1 MSVAVRVRALSGTRE
16 YPETELPVVLGSGP
30 GAAVPLPGAGQPES
44 AAFIGRRG
52 GRFYVQAAPGVTLLT
67 VNGESLGGAS
77 RWLGTGDRIEIGPD
91 CLVVEEA
98 GEVLAL
104 SAFGDEAPATEPP
117 VLLGEESGA
126 VPVADGEAI
135 RPAEFRR
142 SLEALKEDKP
152 GSGRWRWAVWGPAA
166 VLLAAAW
173 FVFTA
178 QPVRVVVDPEPDSL
192 DVAGG
197 LFTPAL
203 GERLLLREGAYTV
216 RATREGYRP
225 LEASFEVGPDGPG
238 EVRFEMEKLPDLF
251 SISSGEVTGAEVL
264 LDGETIGATP
274 MEGVE
279 LRPGGHH
286 FVVRK
291 PRYRPWEASLEV
303 EGGGHERVVE
313 ATLEPNWADVTVT
326 SEPPG
331 ARVSVDGEAAGT
343 TPVVAEVEAG
353 QRDIALELEGF
364 KPWRESLSVEANV
377 PVTLPPVVLQPADGR
392 LELASSPSGA
402 SVLIDGKYRG
412 RTPLAVDVTP
422 GGPVRVQF
430 RKAGYESA
438 TRRVS
443 VASGESRGVSVT
455 LAPVLGT
462 VEFAVTPLDAEIRID
477 GRRVSPVNGRL
488 ELPAVEQRVEIS
500 RDGYAPETV
509 AVTPKPGI
517 VQRVSVELQTVAEV
531 KAASIPRRIVTSQGQ
546 ELVLVDPGRF
556 NMGSSRREPGRRSNE
571 SLREVEITRP
581 FYIST
586 TEVANGWFRAFRSRH
601 YSGDIGGFGLDAD
614 RQPVVKVTWDD
625 AAAFCNWLSEK
636 EGLAPAYRKEGERYV
651 AVDPPTTGYRLPTEA
666 EWAWAARYEGR
677 AGNPKRYAWGDSM
690 PPPQGAGNFA
700 DESARGSLG
709 VVISGYND
717 AFPVTAPVGTFGGN
731 ALGLKDVGGNVAEW
745 VHDIYGVYPP
755 SGSVAK
761 DPRGAATGQFHVIRG
776 SSWMHSGITELRMSF
791 RDYGDKAR
799 PDLGFRIA
807 RSLE

>member
-1 MSVAVRVRALSGTRE
+1 LSVAVRVRALSGTRE
-16 YPETELPVVLGSGP
+16 HPESELPLVLGSDS
-30 GAAVPLPGAGQPES
+30 GASVPLPGDGQPGS

-52 GRFYVQAAPGVTLLT
+52 GRFYVQAAPGVTTLT

-77 RWLGTGDRIEIGPD
+77 RWLATGDRIDIGPD
-91 CLVVEEA
+91 ALVVDEA
-98 GEVLAL
+98 GEVLVL
-104 SAFGDEAPATEPP
+104 SAFADEVPATEPP
-117 VLLGEESGA
+117 VLLEEESGA
-126 VPVADGEAI
+126 APVSDGEAI

-142 SLEALKEDKP
+142 SLEALREETP
-152 GSGRWRWAVWGPAA
+152 GSKRWRWLVWGPAA
-166 VLLAAAW
+166 VLLAVAW

-178 QPVRVVVDPEPDSL
+178 QPVRVVVDPAPDRL
-192 DVAGG
+192 DLQGG
-197 LFTPAL
+197 LLTPTF
-203 GERLLLREGAYTV
+203 GERFLLRQGGYTV
-216 RATREGYRP
+216 QARKEGYRP

-251 SISSGEVTGAEVL
+251 TVSSGDVTGAEVV

-274 MEGVE
+274 LEGIEV
-279 LRPGGHH
+279 RPGGHH
-286 FVVRK
+286 FVVRM
-291 PRYRPWEASLEV
+291 PRYRPWEATLEV
-303 EGGGHERVVE
+303 EGGGHERVLE

-331 ARVSVDGEAAGT
+331 ARVSVDGEPAGT
-343 TPVVAEVEAG
+343 TPVVAQVEAG
-353 QRDIALELEGF
+353 QREILLELPGY
-364 KPWRESLSVEANV
+364 KPWQESLTAEANV
-377 PVTLPPVVLQPADGR
+377 PVALPTVTLQPADGR

-412 RTPLAVDVTP
+412 RTPLAADVTP
-422 GGPVRVQF
+422 GTTVRVQF
-430 RKAGYESA
+430 RKAGFESA
-438 TRRVS
+438 TRSVS

-455 LAPVLGT
+455 LAPVVGT

-488 ELPAVEQRVEIS
+488 ELPAVEQRIEIS
-500 RDGYAPETV
+500 KDGYATETV

-517 VQRVSVELQTVAEV
+517 VQRVAVKLETVAEV

-556 NMGSSRREPGRRSNE
+556 TMGSSRREPGRRSNE

-636 EGLAPAYRKEGERYV
+636 EGLAPAYRKDGERYV
-651 AVDPPTTGYRLPTEA
+651 AVDPPTNGYRLPTEA
-666 EWAWAARYEGR
+666 EWAWAARYEGQ
-677 AGNPKRYAWGDSM
+677 AGKPKRYPWGDSM

-709 VVISGYND
+709 VVVSGYND

-755 SGSVAK
+755 SGSVAT
-761 DPRGAATGQFHVIRG
+761 DPRGAASGQFHVIRG

-791 RDYGDKAR
+791 RDYGDKPR